1 MSNTPLDDIS
11 YKLGEVSA
19 CLESLASTLEKHD
32 DRFTDLASTL
42 QKQDQQFADLS
53 TSVGEIKT
61 RLKPVSDDIKWM
73 KPHVQSYQKVRK
85 SALWVGSAAVTVVGA
100 AGGFISDWAFKKYI
114 G

>member
-19 CLESLASTLEKHD
+19 CLESLASTLAKHD
-32 DRFTDLASTL
+32 QKLTDLG
-42 QKQDQQFADLS
+42 

-61 RLKPVSDDIKWM
+61 RLKPVTDDIKWM
-73 KPHVQSYQKVRK
+73 KPQVQSYQKVRK
-85 SALWVGSAAVTVVGA
+85 SALWVGSAAVTVLGA
-100 AGGFISDWAFKKYI
+100 GAGFISDWAVKKYF

>member
-1 MSNTPLDDIS
+1 MSNPALDDIS

-19 CLESLASTLEKHD
+19 GLENLASTLTKHD
-32 DRFTDLASTL
+32 QKLTDLG
-42 QKQDQQFADLS
+42 

-73 KPHVQSYQKVRK
+73 KPQVQSYQKVRK
-85 SALWVGSAAVTVVGA
+85 NALWLGSAAVTVIGA
-100 AGGFISDWAFKKYI
+100 AGGFISDWALKKYI

>member
-1 MSNTPLDDIS
+1 MSNQALDDIS

-19 CLESLASTLEKHD
+19 SIENLASALT
-32 DRFTDLASTL
+32 
-42 QKQDQQFADLS
+42 KQDQRLTDLS